1 MTFFALLDDVAS
13 LLDDTAAMTK
23 VAAKKTASVLGDD
36 LAVNAEQASGF
47 SAKRELIAIKK
58 IAIGAIKNKL
68 ILLPIIFLLSYILP
82 IAIVWLLIAGGLFLA
97 YEGAE
102 SIIESVEKLWLKNE
116 EEEYESDSN
125 KIKGAIKTDFVLS
138 IEIIVIAF
146 STVMDKAFIE
156 QMITVTIIAF
166 AAVVFVYGIVGLIVR
181 VDDFGFYLKRKGFE
195 KIGVFFIKSLVWI
208 IKILKIVGV
217 VAMFLVAGSIL
228 NHNIHYVHEIIHNIT
243 TNEYLKILIESI
255 ISFGIGLVIVGIVKL
270 KEKLWKRFFSK
281 L

>member
-97 YEGAE
+97 YEGSE
-102 SIIESVEKLWLKNE
+102 SIIESVEKLWLKNKE
-116 EEEYESDSN
+116 EKHESDSN

-146 STVMDKAFIE
+146 STVMDKTFIE

-181 VDDFGFYLKRKGFE
+181 MDDFGFYLKKKGFE
-195 KIGVFFIKSLVWI
+195 KIGIFFIKSLVWI

-217 VAMFLVAGSIL
+217 IAMFLVAGSIL
-228 NHNIHYVHEIIHNIT
+228 NHNIHFIHEIIHNIT
-243 TNEYLKILIESI
+243 INEYLKILIESI
-255 ISFGIGLVIVGIVKL
+255 VAFGIGLVIVGIVKL
-270 KEKLWKRFFSK
+270 KDIFKI
-281 L
+281 